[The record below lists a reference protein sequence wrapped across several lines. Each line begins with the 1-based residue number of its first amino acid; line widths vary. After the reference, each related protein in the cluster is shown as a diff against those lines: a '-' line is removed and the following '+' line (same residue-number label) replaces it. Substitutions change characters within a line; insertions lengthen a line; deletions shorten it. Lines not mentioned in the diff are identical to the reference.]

1 MNQNDCIGKP
11 LKQWPNFV
19 DHYNCHDN
27 AVAESFFQLLKRERI
42 KRKIYATRDDAKM
55 DVFNYIEMFYNPKRQ
70 HSSNNGLS
78 PLEYERQYF
87 NEAKS
92 RLVK

>member
-1 MNQNDCIGKP
+1 
-11 LKQWPNFV
+11 
-19 DHYNCHDN
+19 
-27 AVAESFFQLLKRERI
+27 
-42 KRKIYATRDDAKM
+42 M
-55 DVFNYIEMFYNPKRQ
+55 DVFNYIEMFYNSKRQ
-70 HSSNNGLS
+70 HSSNDRLS

>member
-1 MNQNDCIGKP
+1 
-11 LKQWPNFV
+11 
-19 DHYNCHDN
+19 
-27 AVAESFFQLLKRERI
+27 
-42 KRKIYATRDDAKM
+42 
-55 DVFNYIEMFYNPKRQ
+55 Q
-70 HSSNNGLS
+70 HSSNDGLS

>member
-1 MNQNDCIGKP
+1 
-11 LKQWPNFV
+11 
-19 DHYNCHDN
+19 
-27 AVAESFFQLLKRERI
+27 
-42 KRKIYATRDDAKM
+42 
-55 DVFNYIEMFYNPKRQ
+55 

-87 NEAKS
+87 KEAKS

>member
-1 MNQNDCIGKP
+1 
-11 LKQWPNFV
+11 
-19 DHYNCHDN
+19 
-27 AVAESFFQLLKRERI
+27 
-42 KRKIYATRDDAKM
+42 M

-78 PLEYERQYF
+78 PLEYECQYF